1 MQQTNP
7 EAMIT
12 NLTWIITAKC
22 NLDCKHCYVKPRLL
36 GKPELTLQQKARIAE
51 EAAQLG
57 IRHAAITGG
66 EPLTHPHFP
75 AVAQILREHGVNIYV
90 STNATAITPKTAR
103 LLAKLEAH
111 ATASLDG
118 PDKQTHEQLR
128 GPGTW
133 NKAMEGIKLLQKEG
147 VPVTPVM
154 AVHRHNYH
162 KTGQYL
168 ELAHRLGLQ
177 WAALI
182 PVIPAGRAREAG
194 LAPTPSRFAQAVKQA
209 AEKAQELAV
218 HVTFWCAPFTPTI
231 ARNKYT
237 LTWSCRQTNTADIDP
252 AGKILLCDT
261 LDIAVADAAA
271 SLQKALQQ
279 YQNHPLVKKAR
290 NPHLLP
296 QPCGE
301 CPIAETCKAGC
312 FARAYLQTGK
322 LTAPDPLCPEPS
334 KSAQDQP

>member
-1 MQQTNP
+1 
-7 EAMIT
+7 MIT
-12 NLTWIITAKC
+12 SLTWIITAKC

-66 EPLTHPHFP
+66 EPLIHPHFL
-75 AVAQILREHGVNIYV
+75 AIAQILREHGVNIYV
-90 STNATAITPKTAR
+90 STNATAITPQIAR

-133 NKAMEGIKLLQKEG
+133 SKAIEGIKLLKAEG

-154 AVHRHNYH
+154 AVHRHNYY

-168 ELAHRLGLQ
+168 ELAHQLGLPR
-177 WAALI
+177 AALI
-182 PVIPAGRAREAG
+182 PVIPTGRAREAR
-194 LAPTPSRFAQAVKQA
+194 LAPTPSQFAQAVKRA
-209 AEKAQELAV
+209 AEKARELAV
-218 HVTFWCAPFTPTI
+218 HVTFWCAPFTPII

-237 LTWSCRQTNTADIDP
+237 TTWSCRQTNAADLDP

-261 LDIAVADAAA
+261 LDIELADASAG
-271 SLQKALQQ
+271 LQKALQQ
-279 YQNHPLVKKAR
+279 YQNHPLVKAVR
-290 NPHLLP
+290 NPRPLP
-296 QPCGE
+296 QPCKE
-301 CPIAETCKAGC
+301 CPIADTCKAGC

-322 LTAPDPLCPEPS
+322 LTAPDPLCPRTQQTSSSLAADRP
-334 KSAQDQP
+334 